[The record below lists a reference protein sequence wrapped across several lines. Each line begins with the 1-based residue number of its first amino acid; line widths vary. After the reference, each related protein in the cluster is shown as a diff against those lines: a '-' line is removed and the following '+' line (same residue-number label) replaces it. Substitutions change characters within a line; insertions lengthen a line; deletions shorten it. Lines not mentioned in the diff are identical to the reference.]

1 MVRVSDIDVI
11 APNLKRR
18 HSGVTS
24 TIVQLVPKQAE
35 DIGIAALGPG
45 LPKGLPKI
53 AWWQVPLLLRR
64 PRERRF
70 RIWHARRNIDML
82 AGLALRRIVRAPI
95 RLVFTSAKQRRH
107 SLTSRFL
114 ASRMD
119 SVIATSERSGQY
131 LPVPYTV
138 VMHGVDC
145 ARFRPPV
152 DREDR
157 WEHTGLSGRHAIG
170 CFGRIRHLKGTDL
183 FIDAMVRLLPEYPD
197 WTAIVAGR
205 VTPRHRA
212 FHDEL
217 LRRVSDAGLEK
228 RIVFL
233 GEVHDVHLWYR
244 RLSLYVSPS
253 RYEGFGLTPLEA
265 MASQTAVVSS
275 DAGAY
280 PEMIVEGITGAVV
293 PAGDGDA
300 LVEAIGRYMA
310 SPELAA
316 AHGHRGREHV
326 SKHFPLE
333 MEVRGI
339 NAVYDRLWR
348 EGN

>member
-35 DIGIAALGPG
+35 EIGIAALGPG

-95 RLVFTSAKQRRH
+95 KLVFTSAKQRRH

-131 LPVPYTV
+131 LTVPYTV

-152 DREDR
+152 DGEDR
-157 WEHTGLSGRHAIG
+157 WEHTGLPGRHAIG

-205 VTPRHRA
+205 VTRRHRA
-212 FHDEL
+212 FQNAIETSPAFLATTLAAILAGGTPL
-217 LRRVSDAGLEK
+217 LVNIFASLFIVSRVAMAY
-228 RIVFL
+228 
-233 GEVHDVHLWYR
+233 VHVKTEIQPLR
-244 RLSLYVSPS
+244 SALF
-253 RYEGFGLTPLEA
+253 GFGWLMIIFQALT
-265 MASQTAVVSS
+265 
-275 DAGAY
+275 
-280 PEMIVEGITGAVV
+280 
-293 PAGDGDA
+293 A
-300 LVEAIGRYMA
+300 LW
-310 SPELAA
+310 AA
-316 AHGHRGREHV
+316 
-326 SKHFPLE
+326 F
-333 MEVRGI
+333 
-339 NAVYDRLWR
+339 
-348 EGN
+348 